1 MKKIAI
7 VCAAGKEGRLLVE
20 EALNR
25 GYDVTGFVRSESSA
39 VDKRA
44 KKVVKDLFDLTT
56 ADLKGFDAVIDA
68 FGAWTPETLPLHKS
82 TLKHL
87 CDILSG
93 TDVRLLVVG
102 GAGSLYVNPEHTVH
116 VKDL

>member
-1 MKKIAI
+1 MKRIAI

-56 ADLKGFDAVIDA
+56 ADLNA
-68 FGAWTPETLPLHKS
+68 
-82 TLKHL
+82 
-87 CDILSG
+87 LS
-93 TDVRLLVVG
+93 
-102 GAGSLYVNPEHTVH
+102 SLA
-116 VKDL
+116 K

>member
-39 VDKRA
+39 VDKRS

-56 ADLKGFDAVIDA
+56 ADLNA
-68 FGAWTPETLPLHKS
+68 
-82 TLKHL
+82 
-87 CDILSG
+87 LS
-93 TDVRLLVVG
+93 
-102 GAGSLYVNPEHTVH
+102 SLA
-116 VKDL
+116 K

>member
-44 KKVVKDLFDLTT
+44 KNVVKDLFDLTT
-56 ADLKGFDAVIDA
+56 ADLNA
-68 FGAWTPETLPLHKS
+68 
-82 TLKHL
+82 
-87 CDILSG
+87 LS
-93 TDVRLLVVG
+93 
-102 GAGSLYVNPEHTVH
+102 SLA
-116 VKDL
+116 K

>member
-56 ADLKGFDAVIDA
+56 ADLNALSSLCLLYTSDAAD
-68 FGAWTPETLPLHKS
+68 
-82 TLKHL
+82 
-87 CDILSG
+87 D
-93 TDVRLLVVG
+93 
-102 GAGSLYVNPEHTVH
+102 
-116 VKDL
+116 

>member
-7 VCAAGKEGRLLVE
+7 VCAAGKESRLLVE

-56 ADLKGFDAVIDA
+56 ADLNA
-68 FGAWTPETLPLHKS
+68 
-82 TLKHL
+82 
-87 CDILSG
+87 LS
-93 TDVRLLVVG
+93 
-102 GAGSLYVNPEHTVH
+102 SLA
-116 VKDL
+116 K

>member
-56 ADLKGFDAVIDA
+56 ADLNV
-68 FGAWTPETLPLHKS
+68 
-82 TLKHL
+82 
-87 CDILSG
+87 LSS
-93 TDVRLLVVG
+93 LV
-102 GAGSLYVNPEHTVH
+102 
-116 VKDL
+116 K